1 MIRIKTTTT
10 MALSADLQLKLS
22 KKYEPSS
29 MVYLTFRGNDL
40 AVQTDADGN
49 PKLLFI
55 GKMDEGGK
63 IKGQRYARTL
73 KADRDGRVI
82 KDHWDLKGK
91 V

>member
-1 MIRIKTTTT
+1 MS
-10 MALSADLQLKLS
+10 LGADLQTKLS

-29 MVYLTFRGNDL
+29 MVHLTFRGKDL
-40 AVQTDADGN
+40 AVQTDRDGN
-49 PKLLFI
+49 PVIVFI
-55 GKMDEGGK
+55 GKFTPEGR

-73 KADRDGRVI
+73 KSDSQGRVI

>member
-1 MIRIKTTTT
+1 MS
-10 MALSADLQLKLS
+10 LGADLQTKLS

-29 MVYLTFRGNDL
+29 MVHLTFHGKDL
-40 AVQTDADGN
+40 AVQTDREGN
-49 PKLLFI
+49 PVILFI
-55 GKMDEGGK
+55 GKFTPEGR

-73 KADRDGRVI
+73 KSDSQGRVI